1 MIVEGFLL
9 LVLFQAHNLSN
20 ITRREE
26 VGRALERRGRIGNLL
41 GCPAAVGK
49 IEAGCPSRIE
59 TSRSVVSLGIEE
71 EVIEIKS

>member
-1 MIVEGFLL
+1 MIVEGSLL
-9 LVLFQAHNLSN
+9 LVLFQAHNLTN

-26 VGRALERRGRIGNLL
+26 VGRALERRGRIGSLL

-49 IEAGCPSRIE
+49 IEAGPSSRIE

-71 EVIEIKS
+71 VIKIKS